1 MCVAYR
7 PVMSQKMHFWRE
19 RSMLQPQ
26 QFRTDGRKRPVSDD
40 SAHTRCPHGTSKRRK
55 IWHNMNE
62 SDPLVSLFDYSIR
75 NPIVSPHSSEIRGG
89 RFE

>member
-1 MCVAYR
+1 MYVAYR

-26 QFRTDGRKRPVSDD
+26 QIRTDGRKRPVSDD
-40 SAHTRCPHGTSKRRK
+40 SAHTICPKAGLSRRK
-55 IWHNMNE
+55 IWHDMNK

-75 NPIVSPHSSEIRGG
+75 NPIVSPHSSDIRGG